1 MDVQPRIH
9 EPDGSADRKSG
20 SAWRYFLWDV
30 KAYSTSV
37 DADLLS
43 GGKMTVKRSDGGEY
57 TISGTLVGDLSL
69 KRYFTYTGKLTTI
82 DRHESTEELRTLR

>member
-1 MDVQPRIH
+1 MDLPTGKVEVP
-9 EPDGSADRKSG
+9 GG
-20 SAWRYFLWDV
+20 TFYGDV

-82 DRHESTEELRTLR
+82 DRHESTEETPNSTLTTDLA